1 MDILL
6 HHYDLSPFA
15 EPVRRAFGLKGM
27 AWKSVLVNP
36 IPPRPKQLPLTGGY
50 RRTPI
55 VQVGADIY
63 CDSRIVFR
71 LLEERQPSPSLFPAG
86 WRLLHNALSRWVLDA
101 SVDVIKLR
109 YAAWSEG
116 GPDIFHDFI
125 RDRRAM
131 GVDTF
136 DIAAIAKKADDLKT
150 RFALFASWVDDEL
163 KASGPFLQGAQAGIV
178 DLRVFQGFWFADAF
192 IPDVKPSF
200 AQYPRFE
207 AWAERMKAIGHGTRE
222 EMSDDEAL
230 ALARASEPVD
240 IAPELGPEAQGFAL
254 GERVAVSADDYGFE
268 KTEGEL
274 VKLTPTRISLLRDDP
289 EVGRIAVHFP
299 RFGFAVE
306 SNLRKIC
313 GE

>member
-15 EPVRRAFGLKGM
+15 EPVRRAFGLKNM
-27 AWKSVLVNP
+27 AWRSVLVNP

-55 VQVGADIY
+55 AQVGADIY
-63 CDSRIVFR
+63 CDSQIVFELIER
-71 LLEERQPSPSLFPAG
+71 RQPSPTLFPAG
-86 WRLLHNALSRWVLDA
+86 WRLLHNTLSRWVLDV

-109 YAAWSEG
+109 YAAWPEG
-116 GPDIFHDFI
+116 GPDLFQDFI

-131 GVDTF
+131 SVDAF
-136 DIAAIAKKADDLKT
+136 DIAAIGGQAEALKT
-150 RFALFASWVDDEL
+150 RLGLFAHWIDEEL
-163 KASGPFLQGAQAGIV
+163 GAGGDFLQGAQASIV

-192 IPDVKPSF
+192 IRDVKPSL
-200 AQYPRFE
+200 AHYPRFE
-207 AWAERMKAIGHGTRE
+207 AWHARMKAIGHGHRE

-230 ALARASEPVD
+230 ALARAREPVD

-254 GERVAVSADDYGFE
+254 GERVTVHADDYGFE
-268 KTEGEL
+268 KTQGEL
-274 VKLTPTRISLLRDDP
+274 VKLTPSRISLLRDDP

-299 RFGFAVE
+299 RFGFAIE

>member
-15 EPVRRAFGLKGM
+15 EPVRRAFGLKDM
-27 AWKSVLVNP
+27 AWRSVLVSP

-55 VQVGADIY
+55 AQVGADIY
-63 CDSRIVFR
+63 CDSQLIFE
-71 LLEERQPSPSLFPAG
+71 LIERRRPSPALFPAG
-86 WRLLHNALSRWVLDA
+86 WRLLHNALSRWVLDV

-109 YAAWSEG
+109 YAAWPSG
-116 GPDIFHDFI
+116 GPDLFYDFI

-131 GVDTF
+131 NVDAF
-136 DIAAIAKKADDLKT
+136 DIAAIGSEAEALKT
-150 RFALFASWVDDEL
+150 RLGLFASWVDDEL
-163 KASGPFLQGAQAGIV
+163 KMRNPFLQGGLASIV

-192 IPDVKPSF
+192 IPDVKPSL
-200 AQYPRFE
+200 AHYPRFE
-207 AWAERMKAIGHGTRE
+207 AWMERMKAIGHGTRE

-254 GERVAVSADDYGFE
+254 GERVLVHADDYGFE

-274 VKLTPTRISLLRDDP
+274 VKLTPTRISLLREDP
-289 EVGRIAVHFP
+289 QAGRIAVHFP
-299 RFGFAVE
+299 RFGFAIERVRE
-306 SNLRKIC
+306 ALAR
-313 GE
+313 